1 MQPRLDGVIFDLDG
15 TLVDTLADI
24 ADALNHVLEARGLPG
39 HGLPDY
45 RRMIGAGVELLIE
58 RAVPASEHRHSAAII
73 VEYRARYAQ
82 HMLDRS
88 TPYPGIADLL
98 AQLRARGV
106 PLSVLS
112 NKPDPAT
119 RQMIATL
126 FPEVPF
132 VDVVGQRPGRPRK
145 PDPSV
150 ALELAA
156 RMKVSPERCTFVGDT
171 DFDMQTACAA
181 GMFAVGVT
189 WGFRDGAELLQH
201 GARALIDRPAELLE
215 LASAAGLLTT

>member
-1 MQPRLDGVIFDLDG
+1 MQPRFDGVIFDLDG

-24 ADALNHVLEARGLPG
+24 ADALNHVLEARGLPS

-58 RAVPASEHRHSAAII
+58 RAVPASEHEHSAAII
-73 VEYRARYAQ
+73 AEYRARYAQ

-88 TPYPGIADLL
+88 APYPGVAELL

-119 RQMIATL
+119 RQMIAKL

-132 VDVVGQRPGRPRK
+132 VDVVGQRPDRPRK
-145 PDPSV
+145 PDPTV

-156 RMKVSPERCTFVGDT
+156 RMHVAAERCAFVGDT

-181 GMFAVGVT
+181 GMFPVGVT
-189 WGFRDGAELLQH
+189 WGFRDRAELLQH